1 MTWDEIY
8 EKADGAA
15 CGEPALKAKDEA
27 RWQTR
32 HLMMD
37 LGCPDPE
44 NDEIPEVIIEDYC
57 EKMHIGFDD
66 CGNVISIQL
75 PDYIQELAYR
85 CKDNDYLWQDI
96 MNALENRKD
105 LPEVSEKMIV
115 QMMWKYWKI
124 ADCNVPYNVSIETA
138 VDLVLKGE

>member
-8 EKADGAA
+8 ERADGAA
-15 CGEPALKAKDEA
+15 CGDSALKAKDEA
-27 RWQTR
+27 RGQVR
-32 HLMMD
+32 NLMVD

-44 NDEIPEVIIEDYC
+44 QDEIPEESIEEYC
-57 EKMHIGFDD
+57 WKMNIDFDD
-66 CGNVISIQL
+66 CGNIISIQL

-85 CKDNDYLWQDI
+85 CKDDDYLREDI
-96 MNALENRKD
+96 QNELENRKD
-105 LPEVSEKMIV
+105 LPEVTDEMIE
-115 QMMWKYWKI
+115 QMMDKYRKI

>member
-1 MTWDEIY
+1 MTWNEIY
-8 EKADGAA
+8 ERADGAA
-15 CGEPALKAKDEA
+15 CGEQTLKAKDEA

-32 HLMMD
+32 NLMVD

-44 NDEIPEVIIEDYC
+44 QDEIPEESIEEYC
-57 EKMHIGFDD
+57 QKMHIDFDD
-66 CGNVISIQL
+66 CGNIISIQL

-85 CKDNDYLWQDI
+85 HKDDDYLRKDI
-96 MNALENRKD
+96 QNELENRKD
-105 LPEVSEKMIV
+105 LPEVTDEMIE
-115 QMMWKYWKI
+115 QMMDKYRKI